1 MILASW
7 GLAFFEYY
15 QMVPA
20 NRMGSDSMSG
30 YQLKI
35 LQEAITLAVFVCS
48 AWLYLGESLRWNYVV
63 SMLMILGAVALA
75 FQTS

>member
-1 MILASW
+1 MSL
-7 GLAFFEYY
+7 
-15 QMVPA
+15 
-20 NRMGSDSMSG
+20 DSCLIFGDNS
-30 YQLKI
+30 I
-35 LQEAITLAVFVCS
+35 VCS